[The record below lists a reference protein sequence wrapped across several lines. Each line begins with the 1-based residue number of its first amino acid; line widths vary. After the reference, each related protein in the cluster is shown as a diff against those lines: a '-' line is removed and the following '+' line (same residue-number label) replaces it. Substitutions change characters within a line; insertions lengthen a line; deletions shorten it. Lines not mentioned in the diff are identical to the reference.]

1 MSEPDPHAPARRPS
15 ALAPFR
21 HPIFRAVWIASL
33 VSNFGGL
40 IQSVGASWMMTGIAP
55 SPMYV
60 ALVQA
65 STTLPIMLLSLVAG
79 AIADNMDRRLVM
91 LWAQGFMLVVSA
103 MLSAFALLG
112 WITPWLL
119 LTFTFLI
126 GVGTAF
132 NGPAWQASVGDMV
145 PRQDLPGAVA
155 LNSMGFN
162 IARSTGPAIGG
173 LIVAA
178 GGAAAAFGFN
188 ALSYVGLV
196 VVLAMWRPAREA
208 RLLPPEG
215 LATAMGAGIRYVAMS
230 PDIGRVLA
238 RALVFGVA
246 ASAVPALNPLVAK
259 VVLGG
264 GPLTY
269 GLLLGAF
276 GLGAVG
282 GALLSGRLRD
292 RLSSEAL
299 VRLCALSFGLASV
312 AVAFSPWL
320 LLSMAMLAICG
331 AGWVI
336 ALSTFNVTVQLFSP
350 RWVVARSLAL
360 YQTAAFGGMAI
371 GSWIWGLIAEDW
383 EIAGALVGAALV
395 MALCALMGLKLRLP
409 ELREIDLAPL
419 RAFKPPEVAV
429 PVEPRSGPVVVTI
442 EYRIRNEDVL
452 EFLNAMAE
460 RRRIRRRDGARH
472 WTLMRD
478 LQDPELWLER
488 YHTPTWIDYLRHN
501 QRITKADADIAA
513 RVRALHSGEGPP
525 KVHRLIERQTGSLPA
540 YFERGAREL
549 ADPMTDPTRSS

>member
-1 MSEPDPHAPARRPS
+1 MSEPDPHAPPQRPS

-103 MLSAFALLG
+103 LLSVFALLG

-119 LTFTFLI
+119 LIFTFLI

-145 PRQDLPGAVA
+145 PRGDLPGAVA

-238 RALVFGVA
+238 RALVFGIA

-269 GLLLGAF
+269 GVLLGAF

-299 VRLCALSFGLASV
+299 VRLCALTFGLASV
-312 AVAFSPWL
+312 VVAFSPWL
-320 LLSMAMLAICG
+320 VLSMAMLAICG
-331 AGWVI
+331 AGWVM

-395 MALCALMGLKLRLP
+395 MGLCALMGLRLRLP

-419 RAFKPPEVAV
+419 RAFKPPEIAV

-442 EYRIRNEDVL
+442 EYRIRKEDVL

-513 RVRALHSGEGPP
+513 HVRALHSGEGPP

>member
-269 GLLLGAF
+269 GVLLGAF

>member
-269 GLLLGAF
+269 GVLLGAF

-525 KVHRLIERQTGSLPA
+525 KVHRLIERQTGSLRA